1 MDDADQHSALSEQEV
16 KGLSILTIA
25 QKKRRLHHHFL
36 LGVVL
41 CLAFTLV
48 MANAFGGNAL
58 AGSIGDVVTQVS
70 NANLSEPE
78 YNFGQEDVT
87 GYDFAIHASMGDFGS
102 GGCVISVL
110 GPVQPDEI
118 QILIDYVNSVSW
130 ASYMQTTQLKGC
142 EVREY
147 VTEYGV
153 GIGVVLPDYFITV
166 EMLETGQSQSADM
179 ASAKNIAL
187 SISPGSL

>member
-70 NANLSEPE
+70 NANLGSPE
-78 YNFGQEDVT
+78 FSFGEEQAT
-87 GYDFAIHASMGDFGS
+87 GYGFEIHASVGELGS
-102 GGCVISVL
+102 GG
-110 GPVQPDEI
+110 
-118 QILIDYVNSVSW
+118 
-130 ASYMQTTQLKGC
+130 
-142 EVREY
+142 
-147 VTEYGV
+147 
-153 GIGVVLPDYFITV
+153 
-166 EMLETGQSQSADM
+166 
-179 ASAKNIAL
+179 
-187 SISPGSL
+187 